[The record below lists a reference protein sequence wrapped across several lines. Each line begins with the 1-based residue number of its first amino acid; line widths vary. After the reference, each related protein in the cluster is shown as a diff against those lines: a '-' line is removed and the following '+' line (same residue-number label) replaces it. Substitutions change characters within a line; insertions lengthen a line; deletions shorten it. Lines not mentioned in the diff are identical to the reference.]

1 MHHYIFP
8 QIRNILQYS
17 IKLLLNRDF
26 EFIHY
31 PIIVN
36 LRYIITSIYI
46 LGLYSRP
53 GGAEW
58 LCMDLSCNISFI
70 FYY

>member
-1 MHHYIFP
+1 LDYDSFG
-8 QIRNILQYS
+8 NILDTEDLSKY
-17 IKLLLNRDF
+17 
-26 EFIHY
+26 FIHY